1 MFSTTRIAP
10 VFAALDAE
18 PAAAAERA
26 VLSDIAA

>member
-10 VFAALDAE
+10 VCAALDAE
-18 PAAAAERA
+18 QAAAEMA